1 MVVRLTPVTALL
13 GIATRLGLARL
24 LLITD
29 TRSEQ
34 SDLAEF
40 VDAAF
45 AGGVDI
51 LQVRDNDADEVA
63 LLEALGRAREVAL
76 RYQGLVGAFES
87 IELAEDFK
95 ADLLHLSERGPAA
108 AVARPHLHEWAVIGR
123 SCHSRAQID
132 AALAD
137 PDVGYLTVGP
147 VYDGFPSA
155 HGGLALVRY
164 AAQVAPPGNPAAKP
178 WFAVG
183 GVTRTNLDEVLA
195 GGARRIAVSR
205 AISDAADPEAAAMAL
220 KDRLRRAWNEDPAM
234 QSLTLKLF
242 RS

>member
-1 MVVRLTPVTALL
+1 M

-29 TRSEQ
+29 IRSEQ

-40 VDAAF
+40 VDAGF

-51 LQVRDNDADEVA
+51 IQVRDNDADNAAILDA
-63 LLEALGRAREVAL
+63 LRRIREVAF
-76 RYQGLVGAFES
+76 RYQGLVASFES
-87 IELAEDFK
+87 IELAEAFQ

-108 AVARPHLHEWAVIGR
+108 ALARPHLHQWAVIGR
-123 SCHSRAQID
+123 SCHSREQID

-137 PDVGYLTVGP
+137 PEVGYLTVGP
-147 VYDGFPSA
+147 VY
-155 HGGLALVRY
+155 GGLPSLQGGLSLVEY
-164 AAQVAPPGNPAAKP
+164 AAQVAPPGDVAAKP

-183 GVTRTNLDEVLA
+183 GVTRTSLDEVLA
-195 GGARRIAVSR
+195 AGARRIAVSR
-205 AISDAADPEAAAMAL
+205 AISDAQDPEAAAIGL
-220 KDRLRRAWNEDPAM
+220 KERLRRAWNEDPAM
-234 QSLTLKLF
+234 QSLTLRVF